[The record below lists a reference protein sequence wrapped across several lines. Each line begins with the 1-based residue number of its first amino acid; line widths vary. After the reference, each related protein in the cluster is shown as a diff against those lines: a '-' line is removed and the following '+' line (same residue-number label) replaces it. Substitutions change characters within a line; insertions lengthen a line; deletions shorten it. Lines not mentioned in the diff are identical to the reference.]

1 MWKLAETEAKFA
13 NIIWDHEPMGSGE
26 LVKLCEEHLGWKKS
40 TTYTMLKRLCER
52 GIFQNEHSIVTAKIS
67 REEFQQKRSEA
78 FVEEAFEGSLPK
90 FLATF
95 MRRKKLTKQQ
105 VEEMKQLI
113 ERYQE
118 ES

>member
-1 MWKLAETEAKFA
+1 MWNLAETESKFA
-13 NIIWDHEPMGSGE
+13 NIIWDNEPLGSGD
-26 LVKLCEEHLGWKKS
+26 LVKRCEQELGWKKS

-52 GIFQNEHSIVTAKIS
+52 GIFQNEQSVVTACIS

-78 FVEEAFEGSLPK
+78 FVEESFGGSLPK
-90 FLATF
+90 FLTTF
-95 MRRKKLTKQQ
+95 MGRKKLTREQ

-118 ES
+118 EA